1 MIRNYRVFH
10 GLIDSIG
17 VMSIIMIIGYVFFS
31 ESIQLRPQILDIWAG
46 LSTELMGA
54 WAAARVIEYAI
65 RKNGDYEK
73 VRIRIAKNL
82 RYYPNLV
89 SRIIEFNHKPDVLLM
104 QRELQ
109 WTKRFYTRNKKCFSW
124 DETFDLENAHNELD
138 ELLMKFSN
146 ENTKKEE
153 LFERLKNY
161 ELLAL
166 KAELNILEETLEV

>member
-1 MIRNYRVFH
+1 
-10 GLIDSIG
+10 
-17 VMSIIMIIGYVFFS
+17 
-31 ESIQLRPQILDIWAG
+31 
-46 LSTELMGA
+46 MGA

-109 WTKRFYTRNKKCFSW
+109 WTKRFYIRNKKCFSW